1 MRILVTGGAGFIGSN
16 IADAYIKLGHDVYLI
31 DNLSTGS
38 RDYINPKAVFIEAD
52 IRDEKSIIKIF
63 AKYKFEVIN
72 HHAAQI
78 DLRKSVE
85 NPCYDVDVNV
95 VGSINLLENAVKH
108 DVKKFIFAST
118 GGAMYG
124 EHDYFP
130 ADENHPTRPF
140 APYGINKLT
149 IEKYLYFYYH
159 VYGLEYIIFRYA
171 NIYGPRQNPY
181 GECGVIA
188 IFTEKILN
196 NIQPLINGNGEQ
208 TRDYVY
214 VNDVVEANILALK
227 AEVSSI
233 YNIGTGVET
242 PVNYIFN
249 ELNRLSGT
257 GFEEN
262 HGPAKKGEQI
272 RSVLSYEKAKNELG
286 WLPKVNIDEGLK
298 RTFEYFK
305 NRSSK

>member
-16 IADAYIKLGHDVYLI
+16 IVDAYLKVGHNVFII
-31 DNLSTGS
+31 DNLSTG
-38 RDYINPKAVFIEAD
+38 RREFINPKAIFIEAD
-52 IRDEKSIIKIF
+52 IRDEKKIAKIF
-63 AKYKFEVIN
+63 DNYNFEIIN

-85 NPCYDVDVNV
+85 NPGYDVDVNV
-95 VGSINLLENAVKH
+95 VGSINLLQNAVKH
-108 DVKKFIFAST
+108 NIKKFIFAST

-130 ADENHPTRPF
+130 ADENHPTRPY

-149 IEKYLYFYYH
+149 IEKYLYFYHH
-159 VYGLEYIIFRYA
+159 VYGLEYVIFRYA

-188 IFTEKILN
+188 IFTEKFLN
-196 NIQPLINGNGEQ
+196 NIQPVINGSGKQ

-214 VNDVVEANILALK
+214 VNDVVDANILALN
-227 AEVSSI
+227 AEASSI
-233 YNIGTGVET
+233 YNLGTGVET
-242 PVNYIFN
+242 SVNYIFR
-249 ELNRLSGT
+249 ELNRLSGA
-257 GFEEN
+257 GFGEN

-272 RSVLSYEKAKNELG
+272 RSVLSYKKVKNELG

-298 RTFEYFK
+298 LTMGFFK
-305 NRSSK
+305 NSGSR